1 MFIETERLIIRSL
14 EPGDAESYIEMAADG
29 SLQDI
34 FGDCT
39 NCREWMESWIAA
51 ALSLD
56 RKDDPCGEYLA
67 YAVTE
72 KQSGAVLGSVGCS
85 YYEDLDQVGITFFI
99 GSACRGNGY
108 ASEAVRAYAGYFFA
122 HYAWNPCASAHIGDA
137 RRSVR
142 QLIATVRE
150 DNTASWKTLEKAGF
164 ILTESRLYRDI
175 HDETALPYRFYV
187 LHSHGLDG
195 VLSRWGLQ
203 DSGAGQIYDTAWQ
216 IGSDYVLKVYH
227 DREMLE
233 RNLKMLRLLYGQG
246 IPVARII
253 PTQDNTQYASCDDAY
268 YFLSEKL
275 PGSRITQI
283 DGSIARSMGE
293 IIARLHVAFRKCEP
307 LEATWD
313 NSLLDEMNGWVM
325 DSMEKNQWK
334 YISQKDYLQTVSQL
348 AAVYDRL
355 PVQLI
360 HRDIHFG
367 NFLFADGA
375 FSGYIDFDLSQRN
388 IRIFDLCYF
397 VLGLLCEEESF
408 EITEDTWFIVLEQVF
423 DGYEKI
429 QTLTAAEK
437 KAIPC
442 VMECIELLFTAWFA
456 DQKDDGLAQNAM
468 ETCHFVRKHQDKV
481 WKCLR
486 LS

>member
-1 MFIETERLIIRSL
+1 MFIETKRLIIRSL
-14 EPGDAESYIEMAADG
+14 VPEDADSYIEMACDG
-29 SLQDI
+29 SLQEI

-39 NCREWMESWIAA
+39 DCREWMESWIAESQA
-51 ALSLD
+51 LD
-56 RKDDPCGEYLA
+56 RRDDPRGEYLA

-85 YYEDLDQVGITFFI
+85 YYDDLDQIGITFFI
-99 GSACRGNGY
+99 DSACRGNGY
-108 ASEAVRAYAGYFFA
+108 ASEAVSAYAGYFFA
-122 HYAWNPCASAHIGDA
+122 HYASNPCVSAHSGDTG
-137 RRSVR
+137 RSVR

-150 DNTASWKTLEKAGF
+150 GNTASWKTLEKAGF

-175 HDETALPYRFYV
+175 HDETELPYRFYV
-187 LHSHGLDG
+187 LHSHGLDR

-203 DSGAGQIYDTAWQ
+203 DSSAEQIYDTAWQ
-216 IGSDYVLKVYH
+216 IGNSYVLKVYLE
-227 DREMLE
+227 RGMLE
-233 RNLKMLRLLYGQG
+233 RNLKMLRLLYEQD

-253 PTQDNTQYASCDDAY
+253 PTHDNEQYVSCDDAY

-275 PGSRITQI
+275 PGSQITQI
-283 DGSIARSMGE
+283 DGSMARSMGE

-325 DSMEKNQWK
+325 ESMEKSHWK
-334 YISQKDYLQTVSQL
+334 YISKKEYLQTVSKL
-348 AAVYDRL
+348 AAIYDLL

-388 IRIFDLCYF
+388 IRVFDLCYF
-397 VLGLLCEEESF
+397 VLGLLSEEESF
-408 EITEDTWFIVLEQVF
+408 KITEETWFNILENVF
-423 DGYEKI
+423 DGYESI
-429 QTLTAAEK
+429 QKLTSAEK
-437 KAIPC
+437 KAIPY
-442 VMECIELLFTAWFA
+442 VMECIELLFAAWFE
-456 DQKDDGLAQNAM
+456 DQNDECLAKNAVKICEFVMFHKD
-468 ETCHFVRKHQDKV
+468 KI
-481 WKCLR
+481 WKCLQ
-486 LS
+486 LP